1 MYRLSP
7 LEHHEVKKQVAE
19 LLDLRWIEPS
29 TSPYGSPVLFVSKDG
44 GLRMCIDFRAL
55 NKQTVKNRYTLPR
68 IDDLIDQLQ
77 EATVFSS
84 LDLRAGYNQ
93 I

>member
-1 MYRLSP
+1 
-7 LEHHEVKKQVAE
+7 
-19 LLDLRWIEPS
+19 
-29 TSPYGSPVLFVSKDG
+29 
-44 GLRMCIDFRAL
+44 MCIDFRAL